1 MQTLIYSLYRHGHAG
16 LSNTI
21 MSLELGVVLAR
32 LTDRLLILEGNISPK
47 ANVARYNDQV
57 RNTYPSKVTD
67 LIDLGVPW
75 KNAEDIN
82 LAAFAPHELC
92 AQPAWECA
100 FYYPACLAIDT
111 DDFRSFAGTRQ
122 LFITAE
128 EELQN
133 VPALSFSCGAGS

>member
-1 MQTLIYSLYRHGHAG
+1 MQTLIYSLYRLGHAG

-75 KNAEDIN
+75 ENAEDIN
-82 LAAFAPHELC
+82 LGGFRAA
-92 AQPAWECA
+92 
-100 FYYPACLAIDT
+100 
-111 DDFRSFAGTRQ
+111 
-122 LFITAE
+122 
-128 EELQN
+128 
-133 VPALSFSCGAGS
+133 